1 MAPHLYK
8 NKLKLQTMEDIQLWK
23 DFRNADR
30 RAFEV
35 LFTKY
40 YRALYLYGFKI
51 VQNRQLLD
59 DCIQDLFF
67 ELWTSK
73 EHLGEVNSV
82 KGYLF
87 KALKYK
93 LTREIRKEERFGD
106 IDDEPERWFEFSHES
121 LLIEQ
126 QTLSEQKERLQY
138 FMSQLTRRQQE
149 AIYLR
154 FYSQLSYDE
163 IAEIMSLTYQAVVN
177 LIYKSVKFLREHLV
191 PLILLLIASD
201 TAGL

>member
-1 MAPHLYK
+1 
-8 NKLKLQTMEDIQLWK
+8 MEDSQLWN

-30 RAFEV
+30 RAFEA
-35 LFTKY
+35 LFTRY
-40 YRALYLYGFKI
+40 YRSLYHYGLKTI
-51 VQNRQLLD
+51 PNGQLLD

-67 ELWTSK
+67 ELWTNKSAPA
-73 EHLGEVNSV
+73 EVSSV

-93 LTREIRKEERFGD
+93 LTREIRKSAKFDDLGD
-106 IDDEPERWFEFSHES
+106 ESEHGFEFSHES
-121 LLIEQ
+121 RLIEQ
-126 QTLSEQKERLQY
+126 QTLSDQQERLQH

-154 FYSQLSYDE
+154 FYSQLTYDE

-177 LIYKSVKFLREHLV
+177 LIYKAVKFLREHLV
-191 PLILLLIASD
+191 PLLLLLIIS
-201 TAGL
+201 